1 MEIMKNG
8 RLWTVLAA
16 VAVLSLFLAAGLY
29 AGTTVPDVVSL
40 EAPYAHTKG
49 PVEFSHAKHAT
60 EYKNAKGEVIS
71 CGECHHDDKGQ
82 PLALKEGDNV
92 QKCFECHNQPGELK
106 GKDAKGKSDA
116 ELIQYHANAM
126 HGNCI
131 DCHRDYNKAFK
142 TKAAPQTCTGC
153 HPKETK

>member
-1 MEIMKNG
+1 MKNG
-8 RLWTVLAA
+8 KLLTVLAA
-16 VAVLSLFLAAGLY
+16 IAVASLFLAAGLY
-29 AGTTVPDVVSL
+29 AGTTAPDVVKL
-40 EAPYAHTKG
+40 EAPYEHTK
-49 PVEFSHAKHAT
+49 PAVEFHHTKHAT
-60 EYKNAKGEVIS
+60 EYKNAKGEAIT

-82 PLALKEGDNV
+82 PRTLKEGDDV

-116 ELIQYHANAM
+116 ELIKYHANAM

-131 DCHRDYNKAFK
+131 GCHRDYNKANK

-153 HPKETK
+153 HPKEK

>member
-8 RLWTVLAA
+8 KLLIILAVVA
-16 VAVLSLFLAAGLY
+16 VASLFLAAGLF
-29 AGTTVPDVVSL
+29 AGTTAPDVVKL
-40 EAPYAHTKG
+40 QAAYEHTK
-49 PVEFSHAKHAT
+49 PAVEFNHTKHTT

-82 PLALKEGDNV
+82 PRTLKAGDDV
-92 QKCFECHNQPGELK
+92 KTCFECHNQPGELK

-116 ELIQYHANAM
+116 ELIKYHANAM

-131 DCHRDYNKAFK
+131 GCHRDYNKANK

-153 HPKETK
+153 HPKEK